1 MNAKIILDNIP
12 IPILVFDLQENI
24 LLYANAP
31 FCALADMP
39 VRDMAGKPI
48 ETINEFFPE
57 VECKAIIRKVYEF
70 SEHDSEVVR
79 FIKSKSMVKYVC
91 KIKTI
96 IQDEFAYSMCTFEN
110 QKQESLDRQ
119 LLLAPRPKLALAPGI
134 DHELRTSLTALVG
147 LSQLLIDEEETSK
160 IRFFAEDI
168 LQSSLSVQKILN
180 SDAVY
185 APETQPVVVP
195 DGPRTEIVECIR
207 HSIYKF
213 SPRVQEKG
221 LHLSFAT
228 FQKEIFLELEE
239 LKFTEVFD
247 IFTGNAIES
256 TSSGDVKID
265 VFKKVSGTRKQI
277 VLKIVDSGIGI
288 KKPRLDL
295 FQRQKREGLVDPDL
309 ELFPGFWRANRLLQ
323 QMSADIQV
331 ESQYGVGTTCFITFP
346 LRAEETNA
354 EERPGSGA
362 QSDFPELRLHDI
374 TSPRGGKPDVLI
386 VDDDQ
391 IVFQLL
397 KIFIGSVCTLDYAID
412 GRRAMAAI
420 GKKRYDLIF
429 MDINLGVGLTGLQ
442 VVKKIRRIK
451 EYVRTPI
458 VALTAFAMPGDMD
471 KALDSGCTFYQSKPF
486 TKEDIIAIYNK
497 CMNVYR
503 APEFMA

>member
-1 MNAKIILDNIP
+1 
-12 IPILVFDLQENI
+12 
-24 LLYANAP
+24 
-31 FCALADMP
+31 
-39 VRDMAGKPI
+39 
-48 ETINEFFPE
+48 
-57 VECKAIIRKVYEF
+57 
-70 SEHDSEVVR
+70 
-79 FIKSKSMVKYVC
+79 
-91 KIKTI
+91 
-96 IQDEFAYSMCTFEN
+96 
-110 QKQESLDRQ
+110 
-119 LLLAPRPKLALAPGI
+119 
-134 DHELRTSLTALVG
+134 
-147 LSQLLIDEEETSK
+147 
-160 IRFFAEDI
+160 
-168 LQSSLSVQKILN
+168 
-180 SDAVY
+180 
-185 APETQPVVVP
+185 
-195 DGPRTEIVECIR
+195 
-207 HSIYKF
+207 
-213 SPRVQEKG
+213 
-221 LHLSFAT
+221 
-228 FQKEIFLELEE
+228 
-239 LKFTEVFD
+239 
-247 IFTGNAIES
+247 
-256 TSSGDVKID
+256 
-265 VFKKVSGTRKQI
+265 
-277 VLKIVDSGIGI
+277 
-288 KKPRLDL
+288 
-295 FQRQKREGLVDPDL
+295 
-309 ELFPGFWRANRLLQ
+309 
-323 QMSADIQV
+323 MSADIQV